1 MSCNAPVVVLRVDT
15 ADQKKALSV
24 FQKDETLLCIMHVY
38 VSEVGLSF
46 YCVER
51 QSNVLP
57 WQHVAVGKYVS
68 SRVQI
73 AA

>member
-46 YCVER
+46 YCVE
-51 QSNVLP
+51 SNVLP
-57 WQHVAVGKYVS
+57 WQHVAVGKHVS
-68 SRVQI
+68 SRIQI
-73 AA
+73 AV